1 MTDDPDRLVAVASEP
16 TEFAANV
23 KVAVLADAGIEAKVF
38 GSLGTT
44 LGASG
49 RIGPAVLNVD
59 VQVRASDAAEARRI
73 LASNIEDSVDIDW
86 DSVDVGNRVDSVPLT
101 SGDRM
106 PLPAIIAA
114 CVVGVLLVSGIVM
127 ACIVAIGA

>member
-1 MTDDPDRLVAVASEP
+1 MTDDPDRLVVVASEP

-86 DSVDVGNRVDSVPLT
+86 DAVDVGNRVDSVPLT

-106 PLPAIIAA
+106 PLPALIAA
-114 CVVGVLLVSGIVM
+114 CVVGALLVAGIVM